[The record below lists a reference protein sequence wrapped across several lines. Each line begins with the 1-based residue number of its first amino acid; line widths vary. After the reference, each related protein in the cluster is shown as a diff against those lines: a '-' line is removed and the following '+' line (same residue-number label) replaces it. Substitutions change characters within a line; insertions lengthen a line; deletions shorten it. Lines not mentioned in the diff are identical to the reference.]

1 MPKTDEKVI
10 AILCADI
17 HLSIK
22 APVWRSTEEDWFAA
36 MKRPLDELRELQSK
50 YDCPILCAGD
60 IFDKWNSPPEI
71 INFALKYLPERMY
84 CIPGQHDLPDHNYS
98 EIHRSAYWTLVKAG
112 KIYRDMQFN
121 QETIVSLHDNLLDNK
136 NVCVDNIRVY
146 GFPYGHAL
154 KPCIG
159 SDKNHFHIA
168 LIHEYKWIKNHS
180 YPNAPI
186 ENKITPVLSKS
197 NYGYDIIVY
206 GDNHNG
212 FLYANMAGTAI
223 FNCGCLMR
231 RKSDEIDYKPQVGLL
246 YADGKIGCYYLQTA
260 NDKFLANIDDATAV
274 EKLDIEEFLEELKKL
289 GDTSL
294 EFTTAIERFFKKHK
308 THPVI
313 QKIIRKAGEE

>member
-1 MPKTDEKVI
+1 MPSMREIDEKVI

-22 APVWRSTEEDWFAA
+22 APIWRSVEDDWFKA
-36 MKRPLDELRELQSK
+36 MTRPLGELIDLQIEH
-50 YDCPILCAGD
+50 DCPILCGGD
-60 IFDKWNSPPEI
+60 IFDKWNSPPEL
-71 INFALKYLPERMY
+71 INFALEYLPDEMY
-84 CIPGQHDLPDHNYS
+84 CIPGQHDLPDHNYN

-112 KIYRDMQFN
+112 KIKNILINNPRG
-121 QETIVSLHDNLLDNK
+121 LD
-136 NVCVDNIRVY
+136 DIWIW
-146 GFPYGHAL
+146 GFPFENKLSPHL
-154 KPCIG
+154 NKDSRI
-159 SDKNHFHIA
+159 KIA
-168 LIHEYKWIKNHS
+168 LIHEYKWITNHS

-231 RKSDEIDYKPQVGLL
+231 RKSDEKHYKPQVGLL
-246 YADGKIGCYYLQTA
+246 LKSGIIKSYFLDISKDKYLEA
-260 NDKFLANIDDATAV
+260 IDNSIAI
-274 EKLDIEEFLEELKKL
+274 EELDIEEFLEELKKL

-294 EFTTAIERFFKKHK
+294 EFTTAVERFFKKHK
-308 THPVI
+308 THPAI